1 MHCKIIPTE
10 KIKRR
15 RNLKSENKRELRP
28 NISVIPINMN
38 GINLIITREDF

>member
-15 RNLKSENKRELRP
+15 ELKSENKRELRP

-38 GINLIITREDF
+38 GINLIIIREDF